1 MMTIATNDLHIV
13 SSRYKVRLIAIWRY
27 GTQGITRMQLDID
40 EVIKA
45 LAHPVRRDILHW
57 LKDPQAYFADQD
69 HPLEIGVCAGK
80 IDQRTGLS
88 QSTVSAHLATLQRA
102 GLISSK
108 KVGQWN
114 FFKRNE
120 ETIQAFLSHMSQAL

>member
-1 MMTIATNDLHIV
+1 MPPE
-13 SSRYKVRLIAIWRY
+13 
-27 GTQGITRMQLDID
+27 ID

-57 LKDPQAYFADQD
+57 LKDPQTYFADQE

-108 KVGQWN
+108 KVGQWH

-120 ETIQAFLSHMSQAL
+120 DRIQAFLKHFSQTL

>member
-1 MMTIATNDLHIV
+1 MPI
-13 SSRYKVRLIAIWRY
+13 
-27 GTQGITRMQLDID
+27 DID

-57 LKDPQAYFADQD
+57 LKTPEEYFADQE

-102 GLISSK
+102 GLVTSK
-108 KVGQWN
+108 KVGQWH

-120 ETIQAFLSHMSQAL
+120 GAIQDFLRHISHEL